1 MCITCQN
8 GRPGVRCFDTK
19 IRTSSSTCLR
29 YERNGPQDKKLKNKV
44 QNDTKGLI
52 DCSSEDDS
60 SSSEMDEYV
69 FTIDEDTRIDLL
81 KEKDSGS
88 ITKTCSVMDSISG
101 YDGDRIIT
109 LKQRDLNVF
118 DQDNLAL

>member
-1 MCITCQN
+1 MKQ
-8 GRPGVRCFDTK
+8 
-19 IRTSSSTCLR
+19 
-29 YERNGPQDKKLKNKV
+29 NGPQDQKSKIKM
-44 QNDTKGLI
+44 QNDTKSLL

-60 SSSEMDEYV
+60 SSSEIDEYV

-101 YDGDRIIT
+101 CDGDRIIT
-109 LKQRDLNVF
+109 LKRRDLNMYLIRIT
-118 DQDNLAL
+118 LALMKISGSQL